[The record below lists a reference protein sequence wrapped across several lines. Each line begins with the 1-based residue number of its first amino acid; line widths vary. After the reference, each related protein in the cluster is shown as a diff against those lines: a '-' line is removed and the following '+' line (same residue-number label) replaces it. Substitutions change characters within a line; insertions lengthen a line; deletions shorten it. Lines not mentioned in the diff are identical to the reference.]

1 MISWTDVNVLEHD
14 KKQLQVK
21 LSELIKS
28 GNFSEDEVNGI
39 KAEILYLDKQ
49 ISKIVGSNEIKRQ
62 KELKQRKS
70 GIEQANI
77 NAYYSFKDKYKKIN
91 KMKVATTR
99 MINEIDEFNR
109 KKYDVVEKEVVKVKV
124 V

>member
-28 GNFSEDEVNGI
+28 GNFSEDEVNSI

-77 NAYYSFKDKYKKIN
+77 SAYYSFKDKYKKIN

-99 MINEIDEFNR
+99 MINEIDEFSR
-109 KKYDVVEKEVVKVKV
+109 KKYDVAEKEVVKVKV

>member
-28 GNFSEDEVNGI
+28 GNFSEDEVNSI

-77 NAYYSFKDKYKKIN
+77 STYYSFKDKYKKIN

-109 KKYDVVEKEVVKVKV
+109 KKYDVAEKEVVKVKV

>member
-28 GNFSEDEVNGI
+28 GNFSEDEVNSI

-77 NAYYSFKDKYKKIN
+77 SAYYSFKDKYKKIN